1 MKRGA
6 TAVETQEV
14 VQPRTA
20 PAPAREP
27 RKAAKS
33 IASPRDGAS
42 SSTAVPDPPA
52 KMRARKAGNDEGAVE
67 HADAASFVLAGGSS
81 LSEAAFAA
89 SYPATSWGNPGQIQ
103 AKVYVSVSVW

>member
-6 TAVETQEV
+6 TAEEV

-33 IASPRDGAS
+33 SASPRDGAS
-42 SSTAVPDPPA
+42 SASSSTADPPA
-52 KMRARKAGNDEGAVE
+52 KKKARKGNNEGAVE